1 MEKKSTYFLRLA
13 GMILGS
19 TLVISL
25 LILLIGYIYLWNE
38 PVEFSNAFLIVGA
51 IIIVLGV
58 VSVSARFIQRANF
71 NMTYADS
78 SGQANLAG
86 VTQRYWAMILLM
98 ATGLLLI
105 GIAVSIGRFP
115 IK

>member
-51 IIIVLGV
+51 IIIVLG
-58 VSVSARFIQRANF
+58 SYRSAP
-71 NMTYADS
+71 DS
-78 SGQANLAG
+78 SSAQTL
-86 VTQRYWAMILLM
+86 T
-98 ATGLLLI
+98 
-105 GIAVSIGRFP
+105 
-115 IK
+115 